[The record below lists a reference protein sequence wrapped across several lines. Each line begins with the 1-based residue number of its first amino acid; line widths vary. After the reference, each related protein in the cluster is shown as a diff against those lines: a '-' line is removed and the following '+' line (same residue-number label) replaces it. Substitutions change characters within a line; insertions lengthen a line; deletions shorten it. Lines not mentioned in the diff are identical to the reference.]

1 MYENLDFIQGSYMIS
16 LVSYKDHISFLWSH
30 TRIIHF
36 FKRVF
41 FFVSRMVHLWFLGF
55 HARVMYENLDF
66 IQGSYMIS
74 LVSYKDHIWFL
85 WSHTRIIH
93 FFKCVFLLFLNAI
106 LELFIYDFLDFMLG
120 SCMKTWISYKD
131 HVWFLW
137 FHTRIVLRNQVWT
150 VWNHIWSLYEIKETS
165 TWAVKN
171 ETSAVIKDF
180 STIINNRSGFIIW
193 SSAGHKSFYKSI
205 ILS

>member
-1 MYENLDFIQGSYMIS
+1 
-16 LVSYKDHISFLWSH
+16 
-30 TRIIHF
+30 
-36 FKRVF
+36 
-41 FFVSRMVHLWFLGF
+41 
-55 HARVMYENLDF
+55 MYENLDF

-93 FFKCVFLLFLNAI
+93 FFKRVFLLFLNAI

-137 FHTRIVLRNQVWT
+137 FHTRIVLRNRVWT

-165 TWAVKN
+165 TRAAKTPFSVLWLQISSILRFSVSAIGCFLLILTSYFEIFNNKN
-171 ETSAVIKDF
+171 HKYLKFNLQNLCKYTKHNNSLHSAFNLIR
-180 STIINNRSGFIIW
+180 TRQNP
-193 SSAGHKSFYKSI
+193 
-205 ILS
+205 